1 MSEHDHPIE
10 AKNSWLKELKNLFLV
25 EPSSLTE
32 LVGVLKSASTKKI
45 LDAGTLKMIEGV
57 LQISKMQV
65 KDIMIPRPQ
74 MASLDHD
81 QSPDELLKII
91 TTASHSRFPVLGDTQ
106 DDVIGI
112 LIVKDFLKAYA
123 AQKTKAFDLKNILR
137 PAYFVPESKRLD
149 SLLNEFKS
157 NRNHL
162 AIVVDE
168 YGGVSGLATIEDI
181 LEEIVG
187 DIEDEFDIIEEN
199 KILHIADQHYQVH
212 ALAHLDEIN
221 EVLGTGFADI
231 EGNVDTIGGL
241 VTLNLGHVPGLGD
254 KIVIDGWEITVT
266 KANERRVLQVEL
278 KKL

>member
-1 MSEHDHPIE
+1 MSEDAAH
-10 AKNSWLKELKNLFLV
+10 KSSWLTELKNLLLLRPHS
-25 EPSSLTE
+25 EAE
-32 LVGVLKSASTKKI
+32 LLNVLQTASEEKL
-45 LDAGTLKMIEGV
+45 LDAGTLKMMQGV
-57 LQISKMQV
+57 LAISKMQV

-74 MASLDHD
+74 MASLQHD
-81 QSPDELLKII
+81 QPMDAMLKTII
-91 TTASHSRFPVLGDTQ
+91 AASHSRFPVLGENQ

-123 AQKTKAFDLKNILR
+123 EQKEKPLDIHNILR
-137 PAYFVPESKRLD
+137 PAFFVPESKRLD

-157 NRNHL
+157 SRNHL

-168 YGGVSGLATIEDI
+168 YGGISGLATIEDI

-199 KILHIADQHYQVH
+199 KIVPLADHHYQAH

-221 EVLGTGFADI
+221 EVLGTHFDDH
-231 EGNVDTIGGL
+231 EGEVDTIGGL
-241 VTLNLGHVPGLGD
+241 VTIILGRVP
-254 KIVIDGWEITVT
+254 VIDDTVAIDEWQIKVT

-278 KKL
+278 QRL